1 MLKDKSFWKA
11 AFVRAIKT
19 IAQTALSLLTVG
31 QAVLDVDWLNVISV
45 SAVAGLISL
54 LTSIA
59 TGLPE
64 VETDAPTSEK

>member
-1 MLKDKSFWKA
+1 MLKDKNFWKA
-11 AFVRAIKT
+11 AIVRMVKT

-64 VETDAPTSEK
+64 VSKDASASEE

>member
-11 AFVRAIKT
+11 AIVRMVKT

>member
-1 MLKDKSFWKA
+1 MLKSKDFWKA
-11 AFVRAIKT
+11 SLIRAIKT

-45 SAVAGLISL
+45 SAVAGLISI

-64 VETDAPTSEK
+64 VETDAPTSEE

>member
-1 MLKDKSFWKA
+1 MLNDKSFWKA
-11 AFVRAIKT
+11 AIVRMVKT
-19 IAQTALSLLTVG
+19 MAQTALSMLTVG